1 MFFSVSM
8 LPVRALVQLGWVA
21 AVVIGMGGVSAIAPL
36 STQAQT
42 IPQTQ
47 PNSIE
52 IAQASAPSS
61 ANLLFV
67 NPTLGNDSN
76 NGSSQQSALRTITQA
91 LQNAQSNTVILLSPG
106 TYSAESGETFPLELK
121 SGVTIQGE
129 PGARGRGIVIQGGGT
144 FLSRT
149 SASQNV
155 TILGEDEAVLTGVTV
170 MNPNPRGY
178 GLWIESSSPTVN
190 NNTFTGSS
198 HDGISVTGNSAP
210 VIRGNAFVQNG
221 ANGITVYG
229 TSRPEI
235 RENVFE
241 RTGFGIN
248 VNENAAPL
256 IVGNQIRQNQD
267 GIVVQE
273 NARPTLRDN
282 VIESNRRDGLVAIA
296 QSFPDLG
303 TANEPGNNQFRDN
316 ARQDVNASATSQEIP
331 AFGNQVA
338 SDRTTGRVDLTGV
351 APAPVAPAARP
362 VPVARQPLPVP
373 SAIPPATSSSTTS
386 SAPAPV
392 SQPAPSPV
400 ATRPT
405 APPNSEAGFSALP
418 NLESAPA
425 VTLSQPPTSQPP
437 ASQSSVARPPVSR
450 PSASQPSAISAQP
463 PTPAAI
469 RPNVAIPSTA
479 DAVEIPVP
487 PPSTQVTPPARNQS
501 PARPG
506 QTTQSAPAVRP
517 EQTVRPGQA
526 VRPQVPAR
534 TTAATVPA
542 TDAPIE
548 IPVLPPSSSSTSAP
562 AAQPM
567 REVVVSRSP
576 ERSPGA
582 PSNRTATATDAPI
595 EIPVPP
601 PASGTP
607 TPAQAPVA
615 PRAANPVRS
624 ANLLPVPSG
633 NIPVGNIGSL
643 PTVSAANSSYN
654 RTSILGSGSYSG
666 GAAFVR
672 YRVLVEADSESMQS
686 EVRSVVP
693 GAFRTYANGRTMMQ
707 AGAFGDRSLAD
718 EAAQMLNRS
727 GFRAMVQPVD

>member
-8 LPVRALVQLGWVA
+8 LPVRALMQLGWVA
-21 AVVIGMGGVSAIAPL
+21 AVVVGMGGMSAIAPL

-52 IAQASAPSS
+52 VAQASAPSS

-76 NGSSQQSALRTITQA
+76 NGSSQQNALRTITQA
-91 LQNAQSNTVILLSPG
+91 LQNAQPNTVILLLAG

-121 SGVTIQGE
+121 TGVTIQGE

-170 MNPNPRGY
+170 TNPNPRGY

-190 NNTFTGSS
+190 NNTFTGSG

-210 VIRGNAFVQNG
+210 VIRGNAFIQNG

-235 RENVFE
+235 RENMFE

-282 VIESNRRDGLVAIA
+282 VIEANRRDGLVAIA
-296 QSFPDLG
+296 QSLPDLG

-331 AFGNQVA
+331 AFGNQIA

-351 APAPVAPAARP
+351 ATAPAARP
-362 VPVARQPLPVP
+362 VPVARQPLSVP
-373 SAIPPATSSSTTS
+373 SAIPPAAPSSTTS
-386 SAPAPV
+386 LAPAPV

-400 ATRPT
+400 AAHPT
-405 APPNSEAGFSALP
+405 TSTSSEEGFSALP

-425 VTLSQPPTSQPP
+425 ATLPQPP
-437 ASQSSVARPPVSR
+437 ASQSSVSQPPTSR
-450 PSASQPSAISAQP
+450 PLASQASAISAQP
-463 PTPAAI
+463 PAPAAI

-487 PPSTQVTPPARNQS
+487 PPSSTQITPPARNQS
-501 PARPG
+501 PARSE
-506 QTTQSAPAVRP
+506 QATRP
-517 EQTVRPGQA
+517 EQTARQLP
-526 VRPQVPAR
+526 PTR

-542 TDAPIE
+542 ADAPIE
-548 IPVLPPSSSSTSAP
+548 IPVIPPSSSPSTPAP

-567 REVVVSRSP
+567 REVVVNRSP
-576 ERSPGA
+576 ARSPGA
-582 PSNRTATATDAPI
+582 PSSRTGTATSFAPV

-601 PASGTP
+601 PVSGTP
-607 TPAQAPVA
+607 TPAQVPVA
-615 PRAANPVRS
+615 PRAANSLRS

-643 PTVSAANSSYN
+643 PTVSVANSSYS
-654 RTSILGSGSYSG
+654 RTSILDSGSYSG

-686 EVRSVVP
+686 EVRSLIP